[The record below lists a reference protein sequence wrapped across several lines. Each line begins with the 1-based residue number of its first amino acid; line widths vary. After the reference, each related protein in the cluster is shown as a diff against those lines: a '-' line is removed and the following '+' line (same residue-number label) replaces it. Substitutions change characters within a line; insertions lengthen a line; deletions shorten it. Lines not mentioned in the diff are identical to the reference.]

1 MTGNKSGLLA
11 RRIALNVINSTLK
24 SKKSADELFNN
35 HKMLNKI
42 DQRDRNFSYNLIM
55 TTLRHLGQIDDMVKR
70 CLNTELPKKAYLARD
85 ILRLGICQL
94 VFLRTPPHAAVNT
107 SLVMAEIENQGPYKK
122 LLNALLRRIEREKT
136 SIIKEQDAAKLNT
149 PDWLWNSW
157 VNAYGE
163 IVTRKIALAHMKVPT
178 IDISVKSNIT
188 EWAKKLEGAVLPTGS
203 IRLRS
208 SSNITAI
215 DGFNQGEWWVQD
227 AAARLPSTLF
237 TNDLKGSLIADICAA
252 PGGKTA
258 QLINSGANVVAV
270 DRSKAR
276 LKILNENLSRLSYEA
291 KIICTD
297 ATKWKPDN
305 LFDGVLVDAPCS
317 STGTI
322 RRHPDVKYLKSPEDV
337 SKAHDAQLRLLSNAA
352 EITKIEGQ
360 IIYSTCSLQAEEG
373 PDIIDIFLRE
383 YPNWRRD
390 IIKNASFKNNREFIT
405 KNGDLRTLP
414 HFLSDLKDSDNQKI
428 TSGMDGFFAARL
440 VRLN

>member
-1 MTGNKSGLLA
+1 
-11 RRIALNVINSTLK
+11 
-24 SKKSADELFNN
+24 
-35 HKMLNKI
+35 
-42 DQRDRNFSYNLIM
+42 
-55 TTLRHLGQIDDMVKR
+55 
-70 CLNTELPKKAYLARD
+70 
-85 ILRLGICQL
+85 
-94 VFLRTPPHAAVNT
+94 
-107 SLVMAEIENQGPYKK
+107 MAEIENQGPYKK

-157 VNAYGE
+157 VNTYGE

-276 LKILNENLSRLSYEA
+276 LKILNENLSRLSY
-291 KIICTD
+291 
-297 ATKWKPDN
+297 
-305 LFDGVLVDAPCS
+305 
-317 STGTI
+317 
-322 RRHPDVKYLKSPEDV
+322 
-337 SKAHDAQLRLLSNAA
+337 
-352 EITKIEGQ
+352 
-360 IIYSTCSLQAEEG
+360 
-373 PDIIDIFLRE
+373 
-383 YPNWRRD
+383 
-390 IIKNASFKNNREFIT
+390 
-405 KNGDLRTLP
+405 
-414 HFLSDLKDSDNQKI
+414 
-428 TSGMDGFFAARL
+428 
-440 VRLN
+440 

>member
-1 MTGNKSGLLA
+1 MTSSTSGLLA

-24 SKKSADELFNN
+24 SKRSADELFNN

-55 TTLRHLGQIDDMVKR
+55 TVLRHLGQIDDMVKR
-70 CLNTELPKKAYLARD
+70 CLNTELPKKAYLARN

-94 VFLRTPPHAAVNT
+94 VFLRTPSHAAVNT

-122 LLNALLRRIEREKT
+122 LLNALLRRIDREKA
-136 SIIKEQDAAKLNT
+136 SIIKEQDAARLNT

-178 IDISVKSNIT
+178 IDISVKSNIN
-188 EWAKKLEGAVLPTGS
+188 EWAKKLGGAVLPTGS

-215 DGFNQGEWWVQD
+215 DGFNHGEWWVQD

-237 TNDLKGSLIADICAA
+237 TNDLKGKLIADICAA

-276 LKILNENLSRLSYEA
+276 LKVLSENLSRLS
-291 KIICTD
+291 D
-297 ATKWKPDN
+297 
-305 LFDGVLVDAPCS
+305 
-317 STGTI
+317 
-322 RRHPDVKYLKSPEDV
+322 RKSV
-337 SKAHDAQLRLLSNAA
+337 
-352 EITKIEGQ
+352 
-360 IIYSTCSLQAEEG
+360 
-373 PDIIDIFLRE
+373 
-383 YPNWRRD
+383 
-390 IIKNASFKNNREFIT
+390 
-405 KNGDLRTLP
+405 
-414 HFLSDLKDSDNQKI
+414 
-428 TSGMDGFFAARL
+428 
-440 VRLN
+440 V

>member
-1 MTGNKSGLLA
+1 MTSSTSGLLA

-24 SKKSADELFNN
+24 SKRSADELFNN

-70 CLNTELPKKAYLARD
+70 CLNTELPKRAYLARD

-94 VFLRTPPHAAVNT
+94 VFLRTPSHAAVNT
-107 SLVMAEIENQGPYKK
+107 SLVVAEIENQGPYKK
-122 LLNALLRRIEREKT
+122 LLNAVLRRVDREKV
-136 SIIKEQDAAKLNT
+136 SIIKAQDVAKLNT

-163 IVTRKIALAHMKVPT
+163 KVTRKIALAHMKVPAT
-178 IDISVKSNIT
+178 DISVKSNIT
-188 EWAKKLEGAVLPTGS
+188 EWAKKLGGVVLSTGS
-203 IRLRS
+203 VRLSS
-208 SSNITAI
+208 SSNITAM

-237 TNDLKGSLIADICAA
+237 TNNLKGQLIADICAA

-276 LKILNENLSRLSYEA
+276 LKVLSENLSRLSYEA

-297 ATKWKPDN
+297 ATKWKPGT

-322 RRHPDVKYLKSPEDV
+322 RRHPDVKYLKRSEDV
-337 SKAHDAQLRLLSNAA
+337 SKAHEVQLRLLSSAA
-352 EITKIEGQ
+352 KITKIEGQ

-373 PDIIDIFLRE
+373 PDIVDVFLRK

-390 IIKNASFKNNREFIT
+390 IIKIETFKNNREFIT

-414 HFLSDLKDSDNQKI
+414 HYLSDLKDLNGQKI